1 MRTEDLGEAIEKFH
15 EQEHLNS
22 YEGRRGVITLA
33 RTARALGYKDSQH
46 FGSLGNGAY
55 AGDLLE
61 FFEDNSG
68 AIQAVM
74 EWIQTQRSTEWH
86 ESVESQLEMDDEE
99 DEEEEDDEYPEDA
112 YDALLNTDH
121 QQDPLDAPDERDE

>member
-33 RTARALGYKDSQH
+33 RTVRALGYKDFQG
-46 FGSLGNGAY
+46 FGSLGNGACI
-55 AGDLLE
+55 GDLIE

-68 AIQAVM
+68 AIQAVI
-74 EWIQTQRSTEWH
+74 EWIETQRSVEWH

-99 DEEEEDDEYPEDA
+99 DDEDEDEDSWVV
-112 YDALLNTDH
+112 
-121 QQDPLDAPDERDE
+121 PDERDE

>member
-15 EQEHLNS
+15 EQERLNS
-22 YEGRRGVITLA
+22 YEGRRGVMTLA
-33 RTARALGYKDSQH
+33 RTVRALGYKDPQH
-46 FGSLGNGAY
+46 FGSLGNCACV
-55 AGDLLE
+55 GDLIE

-86 ESVESQLEMDDEE
+86 ESVESLLEIDE
-99 DEEEEDDEYPEDA
+99 DEEEEEEDDC
-112 YDALLNTDH
+112 
-121 QQDPLDAPDERDE
+121 DPLGPPDERDE